1 MNQLIS
7 SIADRAKVLL
17 VSNSPNDVRELL
29 YVLDRHNL
37 GTGLAG
43 DVDEG
48 VELAAGGTD
57 LILLDAALAGS
68 NIGATCMRLRNAG
81 GRHSVPLLL
90 MSATPSAEE
99 QGRSVGAGASDYIKM
114 PFNARDVAEKILME
128 LALHKAVASAPLAAA
143 PPRPLHPQTLEVN
156 YHSILA
162 GSPDA
167 VLLFDIDN
175 RLLIDANHLAE
186 DLFGMPLAELL
197 QGGMEPLF
205 PKVQDDGRASPQLL
219 EEKIRDTLQGKI
231 VVFRASCC
239 HRDSHPIACEIRLMR
254 LSVPGRQ
261 LVHARII
268 DLTER
273 NLAEAMRSGQ
283 STLLEMVAKGAPLTP
298 TLNQLLLLIEG
309 QSRGVLCSIM
319 LLDDDGLHMHSAA
332 GPSLPPEYMALLEGV
347 AIGPGVGSCGTAMFL
362 REPVVVS
369 DIMRDPLWA
378 PYRELAAPFGL
389 RACWSRPIFGQD
401 GAVLGSFAMYY
412 REVRQPDA
420 RDLELIDTA
429 TDLAG
434 IAIGRM
440 RHERELQRHRAHLEE
455 LVAERTAALT
465 QAKEHSEQTNC
476 ELAAALEN
484 LSITQE
490 ELVRR
495 DKLAALGALVAGI
508 AHELNTPIGNGLV
521 VATTM
526 AERTREIQA
535 SFLDG
540 LRRSE
545 LGAYLT
551 QASEA
556 DAIMLRNLQRAA
568 DLVSSFKQIAVDR
581 ASSQRRHFLLRQFI
595 AELMLPMSTP
605 LKAAGLH
612 LTQDVPDGL
621 AMDSYPGPLGQVL
634 SNLLENCLRH
644 AFEGRSGGK
653 IAITARGSDDGQ
665 TITLSIADT
674 GVGIAADA
682 LAHVYD
688 PFFTTKLGSGGSGLG
703 LHVAHNIVTGVLGGH
718 IDATSST
725 GADSGTTF
733 TLQLPAA
740 APQSAAP

>member
-7 SIADRAKVLL
+7 SITDRANVLL

-43 DVDEG
+43 DIDQG

-57 LILLDAALAGS
+57 LILLDAALAGT

-128 LALHKAVASAPLAAA
+128 LALHKAEASAPHPVT

-186 DLFGMPLAELL
+186 ELFGMPLAELL

-205 PKVQDDGRASPQLL
+205 PRQQDDGRASPQLL

-231 VVFRASCC
+231 VVFRASCR
-239 HRDSHPIACEIRLMR
+239 HRDGHPIACEIRLMR

-273 NLAEAMRSGQ
+273 NLAEAMRAGQ
-283 STLLEMVAKGAPLTP
+283 STLLEMVAKGAPLIP
-298 TLNQLLLLIEG
+298 TLDQLLLLIEG

-319 LLDDDGLHMHSAA
+319 LLDDDGVRMHSAA
-332 GPSLPPEYMALLEGV
+332 GPSLPPDYMALLEGV

-369 DIMRDPLWA
+369 DIMHDPLWA

-465 QAKEHSEQTNC
+465 QAKEQSEQTNL

-508 AHELNTPIGNGLV
+508 AHELNTPIGNSLLI
-521 VATTM
+521 ASTM
-526 AERTREIQA
+526 QQKTEDVER
-535 SFLDG
+535 LMNGPG
-540 LRRSE
+540 LRRSD
-545 LGAYLT
+545 LAAYID
-551 QASEA
+551 
-556 DAIMLRNLQRAA
+556 DAGKAAALVMRGLHSAA
-568 DLVSSFKQIAVDR
+568 DLVNSFKQVAVDR
-581 ASSQRRHFLLRQFI
+581 TTEQRRHFLLRQFI
-595 AELMLPMSTP
+595 AELMLPLSTQ
-605 LKAAGLH
+605 LKAAGLS

-634 SNLLENCLRH
+634 GNLLENCLRH
-644 AFEGRSGGK
+644 AFDGRSGGS
-653 IAITARGSDDGQ
+653 IAVSARASDDGQ
-665 TITLSIADT
+665 GIVLSVADT
-674 GVGIAADA
+674 GVGISADD
-682 LAHVYD
+682 LTHVFD

-718 IDATSST
+718 IDASSSP
-725 GADSGTTF
+725 AGTTF
-733 TLQLPAA
+733 TLLLPAV
-740 APQSAAP
+740 APQSPAA

>member
-7 SIADRAKVLL
+7 SIADRARVLL

-43 DVDEG
+43 DIDEG
-48 VELAAGGTD
+48 VELASGGTD

-81 GRHSVPLLL
+81 GRHGVPLLL
-90 MSATPSAEE
+90 MSSAPSAEE

-128 LALHKAVASAPLAAA
+128 LALHKAEAPALLPTA

-175 RLLIDANHLAE
+175 SLLIDANHLAE
-186 DLFGMPLAELL
+186 ELFGLPQTQLL

-205 PKVQDDGRASPQLL
+205 PQQQNDGVPSPQLL
-219 EEKIRDTLQGKI
+219 DDKIRDTLQGKI
-231 VVFRASCC
+231 VVFRATCR
-239 HRDSHPIACEIRLMR
+239 HRDGHPIECEIRLMR

-283 STLLEMVAKGAPLTP
+283 SALLEMVAKGAPLIP

-309 QSRGVLCSIM
+309 QSRGVYCSIM
-319 LLDDDGLHMHSAA
+319 LLDDDGMHMHSAA
-332 GPSLPPEYMALLEGV
+332 GPSLPAEYMALLEGV
-347 AIGPGVGSCGTAMFL
+347 EIGPGVGSCGTAMFR
-362 REPVVVS
+362 REQVIVS
-369 DIMRDPLWA
+369 DIMQDPLWA

-389 RACWSRPIFGQD
+389 RACWSRPIFGQE
-401 GAVLGSFAMYY
+401 GKVLGSFAMYY
-412 REVRQPDA
+412 REVRSPDA
-420 RDLELIDTA
+420 HEQGLIDTA

-465 QAKEHSEQTNC
+465 QAKEQSEQVNR

-526 AERTREIQA
+526 AERTRELQA

-545 LGAYLT
+545 LGAYLA

-581 ASSQRRHFLLRQFI
+581 ASSQRRHFLLRQFV
-595 AELMLPMSTP
+595 AELMLPLSTP
-605 LKAAGLH
+605 LKTAGLT
-612 LTQDVPDGL
+612 LTQDVPEDL

-634 SNLLENCLRH
+634 GNLLENCLRH
-644 AFEGRSGGK
+644 AFDGRSGGS
-653 IAITARGSDDGQ
+653 IAVTARASDDGQ
-665 TITLSIADT
+665 GIVLSVADT
-674 GVGIAADA
+674 GVGITADD
-682 LAHVYD
+682 LTHVFD

-718 IDATSST
+718 IDACSSPA
-725 GADSGTTF
+725 GSTF
-733 TLQLPAA
+733 TLLLPAV
-740 APQSAAP
+740 APQSPAA